1 MLTIKIQEDGQ
12 VRSVHGEGL
21 QSKLCRK
28 RVNAIHGA
36 GFQSKLCR
44 KRVNANQIEKNRN
57 QCVILHLV
65 INKFPKSVNLFL
77 IDLRHK
83 VNYVTLKKIYMQL
96 STILFISICKI
107 WGQLNDHLEKSYFR
121 LPLSFNNSK
130 PNFRLFKHINKE
142 ILRQLEENGVN
153 IKNLKMEML
162 LLPHNI
168 EL

>member
-1 MLTIKIQEDGQ
+1 M
-12 VRSVHGEGL
+12 

-44 KRVNANQIEKNRN
+44 KRVNANQIEKNKN

-83 VNYVTLKKIYMQL
+83 VNYKLL
-96 STILFISICKI
+96 
-107 WGQLNDHLEKSYFR
+107 W
-121 LPLSFNNSK
+121 
-130 PNFRLFKHINKE
+130 
-142 ILRQLEENGVN
+142 
-153 IKNLKMEML
+153 KNLKMYKDSKSSFAAS
-162 LLPHNI
+162 
-168 EL
+168 